1 MNGTNHTVL
10 SRPRGV
16 CLRGKGDE
24 ASLFLDR
31 LSALGLVT
39 EVLQHR
45 DTAAGETTFRLSDAA
60 ALRLTPG
67 GDTTGLAASLHLDLE
82 GSSDDQEREILLA
95 MLACPVRFEYASF
108 AALASSVQV
117 RRNIANAAA
126 RTELAFDT
134 SEAAERPCSHWTYS
148 EDHGFTI
155 IPGKPLIDALRKATQ
170 PEVSGRCYE
179 FSCYR
184 ATEYVIL
191 LGIAEELVTRNPT
204 LLDRL
209 QRQWETHAI
218 KSCAFH
224 DTFLIEY
231 GSMEAPL
238 PGKFYVPG
246 DRLWFRNP
254 DERSSDVEGYEGSWV
269 IYLGGGL
276 FSNFWKHHQ
285 PYTLDS
291 KCLEIHHWRNGLYT
305 DAAGEPRIDESVVDA
320 HVRASLNRPDEARRI
335 ITQMMRLRD
344 PRGVYAQGGCIDT
357 SREYPKSICLL
368 AEAFSLP
375 HA

>member
-191 LGIAEELVTRNPT
+191 LGIAEELTKRNPV

-238 PGKFYVPG
+238 PENSMFPATACGFATRTNVLRMSKATKV
-246 DRLWFRNP
+246 R
-254 DERSSDVEGYEGSWV
+254 GSFIWGV
-269 IYLGGGL
+269 ACSAISGSTISPIPWTASAWKSTTGGTACIPMRPANRE
-276 FSNFWKHHQ
+276 STNRWS
-285 PYTLDS
+285 TLMS
-291 KCLEIHHWRNGLYT
+291 
-305 DAAGEPRIDESVVDA
+305 APR
-320 HVRASLNRPDEARRI
+320 
-335 ITQMMRLRD
+335 
-344 PRGVYAQGGCIDT
+344 
-357 SREYPKSICLL
+357 
-368 AEAFSLP
+368 
-375 HA
+375 